1 MTVLMTALLIV
12 LPLGGMVEEHNS
24 LVPAIPAEST
34 SYDYR

>member
-12 LPLGGMVEEHNS
+12 LPLVGMVEEHIS